1 MSSLQSGREKHAIL
15 VISLQAWQIIH
26 QLFEYRFHV
35 TSAEVTKDGLRLI
48 IMVGLPYALLEEE
61 AAIMGLEQPMPT
73 LSKC

>member
-1 MSSLQSGREKHAIL
+1 M
-15 VISLQAWQIIH
+15 
-26 QLFEYRFHV
+26 
-35 TSAEVTKDGLRLI
+35 TKDGLRLI